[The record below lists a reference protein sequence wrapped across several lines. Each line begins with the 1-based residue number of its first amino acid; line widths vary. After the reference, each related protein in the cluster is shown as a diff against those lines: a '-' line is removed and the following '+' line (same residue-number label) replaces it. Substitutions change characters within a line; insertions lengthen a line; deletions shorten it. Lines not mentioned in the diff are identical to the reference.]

1 MSGTQRRLAAIMFT
15 DMVGYTALG
24 QRNETLSLALV
35 EEQKKLIRPIL
46 ARHDGREVKTM
57 GDAFLVEFPS
67 ALEAARCA
75 FDIQRATREF
85 NMTLSEDRRIHL
97 RIGVH
102 VGDVVE
108 SEDDISGDAVNVAS
122 RIEPLAEDGGVCV
135 TRQVYDHVEN
145 KLDMDFVSLGSK
157 QLKNVSAP
165 IEVFKMVMPWSEQK
179 QPEGLDK
186 HRVAVLPFVNMS
198 PDPADAYFA
207 DGVTDELIS
216 TISNIRDLTVIS
228 RTSVMRYKGGNTSM
242 GEIGSA
248 LRVGSVVEGSLRK
261 ASNRVRVT
269 AQLIDVATDGHIWS
283 QAYDRELSDILAV
296 QSDIARQVAD
306 ALKVKL
312 LSNEKQVVER
322 PATKSI
328 EAYSAYLKGRQH
340 WNQRTR
346 EGSEK
351 AMEYFRKAIELD
363 PEYALAYAGL
373 ADSYAIAAD
382 WFWMKPDEAFPK
394 VWEYVLKALDIDPAL
409 AEAHASLG
417 IYYNCYYGDWI
428 RADEE
433 FAKAVEL
440 KPGLG
445 YVHMW
450 RGINLLFLGRYDEA
464 LEEMRKAEELDPLSR
479 IVGLNMGNVFLYM
492 NKPKEAIRKIAAS
505 VAEDP
510 HFASGHQN
518 LGWAYL
524 RDGRKDEALEEM
536 RRAAA
541 FDQTDSWM
549 MTNLAC
555 MLGVVERHDEAAEV
569 LDRVTKLAGSAVV
582 SKVQIAEVLFVLGRM
597 DEGFAQLE
605 AAREDRSIFTNHSS
619 DLFDLRV
626 LPWFAGARADPR
638 WKELEA
644 KLNLPKL

>member
-1 MSGTQRRLAAIMFT
+1 MFT